1 MIAALGFSR
10 PYGTLELVLL
20 ISPVINRWAI
30 FDASLRDSKVHT
42 FQVSS
47 KDNQTTDKVST
58 HQDASVI
65 AGETEV
71 PVGTV
76 TGEFAPEQ
84 TSQAPRE
91 PNTGKF
97 AFLVGAGILLSRIVG
112 VARQRVFAHYFGT
125 SAAADAFNAAF
136 RIPNFLQNIFGEG
149 ALSASFIP
157 VYAGLLAREDK
168 EEADRVASAIL
179 TMLALVTSLLVL
191 IGVLTTPYL
200 IDAIAPGFKGETRE
214 LTIRLVKI
222 LFPGAGLLVL
232 SAWCLGVLNSH
243 RRFFLSYTAP
253 VIWNIAIIVSL
264 IWFGGRGS
272 RVGTDDLNA
281 FQFRL
286 AEWVAWGSVIGS
298 ALQFGVQLPT
308 VLRLIKR
315 LRPVLDAKS
324 KSVRTVIRNFF
335 PVFFS
340 RGVVQIS
347 AFVDALLAS
356 LLGTGAVAAL
366 TFAQSLYTLPVSL
379 FGMSVSAAE
388 LPTMSS
394 ALGSDEEIKTQL
406 RRRLDSGLR
415 QIAFFIVPSAVG
427 FLALGDVMVA
437 ALYQTGRFTHDDSI
451 YVWAILAGS
460 AIGLLASTLGR
471 LYASTYY
478 ALHDTRTPLRYA
490 LIRVVLT
497 IVLGYLCAIPLPRA
511 LGIELRW
518 GAAGLTASAG
528 IAGWI
533 EFALLRR
540 SLNRKIGRTGLP
552 LSFVFKLWTAAAA
565 AAALGWAI
573 KLVVGV
579 ERPVLSAIAILVPY
593 GLSYFALTSL
603 LGLPEASR
611 MFGRFTRLLKRG

>member
-1 MIAALGFSR
+1 MESNSR
-10 PYGTLELVLL
+10 KEQAEIKKTRG
-20 ISPVINRWAI
+20 
-30 FDASLRDSKVHT
+30 
-42 FQVSS
+42 
-47 KDNQTTDKVST
+47 
-58 HQDASVI
+58 HQDAGVI
-65 AGETEV
+65 AGETDI

-76 TGEFAPEQ
+76 TGEFPAEQ
-84 TSQAPRE
+84 EASKRESESSTS
-91 PNTGKF
+91 KF

-112 VARQRVFAHYFGT
+112 LVRQRVFAYYFGT

-157 VYAGLLAREDK
+157 VYSGLLARKNE
-168 EEADRVASAIL
+168 EEADRVASAVL
-179 TMLALVTSLLVL
+179 TLLALTTSLIVL
-191 IGVLTTPYL
+191 AGVLTTPYL
-200 IDAIAPGFKGETRE
+200 INFIAPGFQGETRA
-214 LTIRLVKI
+214 LAIRLVKI

-253 VIWNIAIIVSL
+253 VIWNFAIIGAL

-272 RVGTDDLNA
+272 RVAAGNVNE
-281 FQFRL
+281 FQFGL
-286 AEWVAWGSVIGS
+286 AEWVAWGSVLGS
-298 ALQFGVQLPT
+298 ALQFAVQLPV
-308 VLRLIKR
+308 VLKLIRR
-315 LRPVLDAKS
+315 LRPVLEFKS
-324 KSVRTVIRNFF
+324 KSVRTVISNFF

-388 LPTMSS
+388 LPAMSS
-394 ALGSDEEIKTQL
+394 AIGSDEEIKAQL
-406 RRRLDSGLR
+406 RGRLDSGLR
-415 QIAFFIVPSAVG
+415 QIAFFIVPSALG

-437 ALYQTGRFTHDDSI
+437 ALYQTGRFTHADSL
-451 YVWAILAGS
+451 YVWAIIAGS
-460 AIGLLASTLGR
+460 AVGLLASTLGR

-490 LIRVVLT
+490 VVRVVLT
-497 IVLGYLCAIPLPRA
+497 IVLGYLFAIPLPRL

-528 IAGWI
+528 IAGWV
-533 EFALLRR
+533 EFILLRR
-540 SLNRKIGRTGLP
+540 SLNHRIGRTGLP
-552 LSFVFKLWTAAAA
+552 APFIIKLWVAAFVAA
-565 AAALGWAI
+565 GIGWGIKLALGLI
-573 KLVVGV
+573 
-579 ERPVLSAIAILVPY
+579 RPIHPILTAIAVLVPY
-593 GLSYFALTSL
+593 GVSYFLLTSMF
-603 LGLPEASR
+603 GLPETNR
-611 MFGRFTRLLKRG
+611 IVGRFTRLLRRGRG

>member
-1 MIAALGFSR
+1 V
-10 PYGTLELVLL
+10 PEKEDPTTEHH
-20 ISPVINRWAI
+20 
-30 FDASLRDSKVHT
+30 LR
-42 FQVSS
+42 
-47 KDNQTTDKVST
+47 T
-58 HQDASVI
+58 HKDASVI
-65 AGETEV
+65 AGETDV

-76 TGEFAPEQ
+76 TGEFPAEAS
-84 TSQAPRE
+84 SQAKRE
-91 PNTGKF
+91 PNTSKF

-112 VARQRVFAHYFGT
+112 VVRQRVFAHYFGT

-157 VYAGLLAREDK
+157 VYAGLLARENK
-168 EEADRVASAIL
+168 QEADRVASAIL

-200 IDAIAPGFKGETRE
+200 IDAIAPGFEGGTRE

-253 VIWNIAIIVSL
+253 VIWNVAIIGSL
-264 IWFGGRGS
+264 IWFGSRGS
-272 RVGTDDLNA
+272 RVGGGNLEE
-281 FQFRL
+281 FQFGL

-298 ALQFGVQLPT
+298 ALQFAVQLPT

-315 LRPVLDAKS
+315 LRPVIDVKS
-324 KSVRTVIRNFF
+324 KSIRTVIRNFF

-388 LPTMSS
+388 LPAMSS
-394 ALGSDEEIKTQL
+394 ALGTDDEVKAQL

-415 QIAFFIVPSAVG
+415 QIAFLIVPSAIG
-427 FLALGDVMVA
+427 FLALGDVMVG
-437 ALYQTGRFTHDDSI
+437 ALYQTGQFTRADSI
-451 YVWAILAGS
+451 YVWGIIAGS
-460 AIGLLASTLGR
+460 SIGLLPTTLGR
-471 LYASTYY
+471 LYASTFY
-478 ALHDTRTPLRYA
+478 ALHDTRTPLRFA
-490 LIRVVLT
+490 VVHVVVAV
-497 IVLGYLCAIPLPRA
+497 VLGYLFAIPLPGA
-511 LGIELRW
+511 LGIDLRW
-518 GAAGLTASAG
+518 GAIGLTTAAGLG
-528 IAGWI
+528 GWA
-533 EFALLRR
+533 EFLLLRR
-540 SLNRKIGRTGLP
+540 SLNKRIGRTGLP
-552 LSFVFKLWTAAAA
+552 LPFITKLWITALVAAAI
-565 AAALGWAI
+565 GWGI
-573 KLVVGV
+573 KLLIVDAIGV
-579 ERPVLSAIAILVPY
+579 NRPILTALAILGPY
-593 GLSYFALTSL
+593 GISYFALTSL

-611 MFGRFTRLLKRG
+611 IVGRLAKVLRRGRG

>member
-1 MIAALGFSR
+1 M
-10 PYGTLELVLL
+10 
-20 ISPVINRWAI
+20 
-30 FDASLRDSKVHT
+30 
-42 FQVSS
+42 
-47 KDNQTTDKVST
+47 
-58 HQDASVI
+58 I
-65 AGETEV
+65 AGETDV

-76 TGEFAPEQ
+76 TGEFPAEQ
-84 TSQAPRE
+84 ASQAKRE

-112 VARQRVFAHYFGT
+112 VIRQRVFAHYFGT

-157 VYAGLLAREDK
+157 VYAGLLARENK

-253 VIWNIAIIVSL
+253 VIWNIAIIAAL
-264 IWFGGRGS
+264 IWFGGRGN
-272 RVGTDDLNA
+272 RVAAGDLTA

-315 LRPVLDAKS
+315 LRPVLEAKS

-394 ALGSDEEIKTQL
+394 ALGTDEEIKVQL

-451 YVWAILAGS
+451 YVWGIIAGS
-460 AIGLLASTLGR
+460 SIGLLPTTLGR
-471 LYASTYY
+471 LYASTFY

-490 LIRVVLT
+490 IVHVVVAV
-497 IVLGYLCAIPLPRA
+497 VLGYLFAIPLPGA
-511 LGIELRW
+511 LGIDLRW
-518 GAAGLTASAG
+518 GVIGLTTAAGLG
-528 IAGWI
+528 GWA
-533 EFALLRR
+533 EFLLLRR
-540 SLNRKIGRTGLP
+540 SLNKRIGRTGLP
-552 LSFVFKLWTAAAA
+552 LPFILKLWTAAVVAA
-565 AAALGWAI
+565 AIGWGI
-573 KLVVGV
+573 KLGFGFN
-579 ERPVLSAIAILVPY
+579 RPILTAIAVLGPY
-593 GLSYFALTSL
+593 GISYFALTSL
-603 LGLPEASR
+603 FGLPEASR
-611 MFGRFTRLLKRG
+611 ATGRFTRLLRRGRG